1 MKATGALGVGTG
13 IALTAGA
20 TAAAETPPDV
30 GTNAF
35 NNVGPATIINTGASI
50 PWTFS
55 FGGDAGFQ
63 IAGPNILAPLNGAR
77 LSFFN
82 FAKSNLN
89 GAVTYFVTIRN
100 DTGPTAVHN
109 LQGGGAA

>member
-1 MKATGALGVGTG
+1 MKASGALGVGTG
-13 IALTAGA
+13 IALTAGS

-30 GTNAF
+30 ITNAF
-35 NNVGPATIINTGASI
+35 SNVGPATIINTNVTLN
-50 PWTFS
+50 WN
-55 FGGDAGFQ
+55 FGNGTDQGFQ
-63 IAGPNILAPLNGAR
+63 IAGPNILPPLNGAR

-89 GAVTYFVTIRN
+89 GPATYFVSIRN
-100 DTGPTAVHN
+100 DTGPAAVQN